1 MSMEFVGKFAVVTG
15 GGAGIGRAICKALA
29 ENGARV
35 SVVDLDG
42 QAARE
47 TASAIGRG
55 ANAHLCDVSDQT
67 AMKGI
72 FESFGSIPDFLINNA
87 GVVSGPGQPFTRN
100 SEADW
105 DRAFAINV
113 KSIVHACGLVY
124 DGMCARGSGRIVNIS
139 SITGIIAAPF
149 MPPYSVS
156 KSAANSLTRVL
167 ARQFAP
173 FGVTV
178 NAVCPGFVWSPLWE
192 NLGEAMAQASGGAQ
206 GRNSR
211 EVFDGRIESL
221 VPMKRPQ
228 TPDEIAATVSF
239 LCSGHAGSIT
249 GQVIAVDGGVT
260 I

>member
-1 MSMEFVGKFAVVTG
+1 MSTDFAGKFAVVTG
-15 GGAGIGRAICKALA
+15 GGAGIGRAICKVLA
-29 ENGARV
+29 ENGARLGV
-35 SVVDLDG
+35 IDRDG
-42 QAARE
+42 QAAKE
-47 TASAIGRG
+47 TAALIGHG
-55 ANAHLCDVSDQT
+55 AAGHACDVSDQF
-67 AMKGI
+67 AMRRLFEN
-72 FESFGSIPDFLINNA
+72 FESVPDFLINNA
-87 GVVSGPGQPFTRN
+87 GVVSEPGQPFTKN

-105 DRAFAINV
+105 DRTFAINV
-113 KSIVHACGLVY
+113 KSIVHACGLVH
-124 DGMCARGSGRIVNIS
+124 DGMCARGAGRIVNIS

-156 KSAANSLTRVL
+156 KSAANGLTRVL

-192 NLGEAMAQASGGAQ
+192 SLGEAMAKVSGGAQ
-206 GRNSR
+206 GSNSR

-228 TPDEIAATVSF
+228 TPEEIAATVAF
-239 LCSGHAGSIT
+239 LCSPLAGSIT
-249 GQVIAVDGGVT
+249 GQIIAVDGGVT